1 MASISPNNLCKC
13 WKKPAR
19 NSDIF
24 HHRWQLVYNLQRP
37 ILYHILIGGF
47 FLEQFLSL
55 RNLILTLNKS
65 RMLKLSVLLLAGTW
79 LSFPRDFLH
88 QKFTQLLSFSA
99 IWHRREM

>member
-1 MASISPNNLCKC
+1 MASISLNYLCKIC

-37 ILYHILIGGF
+37 ILHHILIRDL

-55 RNLILTLNKS
+55 RNKS
-65 RMLKLSVLLLAGTW
+65 RMLKLSVLLLVDTW

>member
-37 ILYHILIGGF
+37 ILLHVPYLD
-47 FLEQFLSL
+47 QRSLS
-55 RNLILTLNKS
+55 
-65 RMLKLSVLLLAGTW
+65 GTI
-79 LSFPRDFLH
+79 SFIK
-88 QKFTQLLSFSA
+88 KFKFE
-99 IWHRREM
+99 IK

>member
-1 MASISPNNLCKC
+1 MASISPNNLSKC
-13 WKKPAR
+13 CKKPVR

-37 ILYHILIGGF
+37 ILYHILIRDL

-55 RNLILTLNKS
+55 RNLILTQNKS
-65 RMLKLSVLLLAGTW
+65 RMPKLSVLLLVGTW
-79 LSFPRDFLH
+79 LSFPRVFLY

-99 IWHRREM
+99 IWHRHEM

>member
-1 MASISPNNLCKC
+1 MASISPNDLCKC

-19 NSDIF
+19 KSDIF

-37 ILYHILIGGF
+37 ILYHILIRDL

-55 RNLILTLNKS
+55 TNLILTQNKS
-65 RMLKLSVLLLAGTW
+65 RMLKLSVLLLVGKW
-79 LSFPRDFLH
+79 LSFPGDFLH

>member
-1 MASISPNNLCKC
+1 MTSISPNDLCKC

-37 ILYHILIGGF
+37 ILYYTLIGDL

-55 RNLILTLNKS
+55 RI
-65 RMLKLSVLLLAGTW
+65 
-79 LSFPRDFLH
+79 FFLH
-88 QKFTQLLSFSA
+88 KVNQ
-99 IWHRREM
+99 EC